1 MSKEIKTTVLEENEL
16 EVWDEEL
23 GQFVINY
30 PSSYYIINSLG
41 QSVFY
46 HCRSR
51 ADAQRA
57 CDETYGKGF
66 YTVRQAKG
74 GKGSGEVS
82 ARGTTS
88 RRGTASHL
96 RKTV

>member
-1 MSKEIKTTVLEENEL
+1 MGKEVKTTILEEDEL

-23 GQFVINY
+23 QQFIVNY
-30 PSSYYIINSLG
+30 PSSYYIVNSLG

-51 ADAQRA
+51 ADAQYA
-57 CDETYGKGF
+57 CDQMYGKGF

-74 GKGSGEVS
+74 GKGSGEYS
-82 ARGTTS
+82 AKGTTTRKCTGS
-88 RRGTASHL
+88 WL
-96 RKTV
+96 RKS